1 MDVLATSPTAPRT
14 APRSAPETVPELQSP
29 FAGFAGLSADSAEA
43 YERPRPVTG
52 VVLDSPFGSGLHTE
66 EADAG
71 EDVLAELLGEL
82 ADDEFEDAVA
92 QLVDDAA
99 AAHLRSETAWSAGE
113 GSQAGS
119 LSWAESLA
127 EQSDRLLDGVAAR
140 LEHEDLTAMS
150 ARDLDAVLESMAPEP
165 VGSREVVFEQFL
177 GGLLKKAGGLV
188 KGVVKIAQKG
198 IAAVSK
204 ILPVGLLLKKLG
216 GLVRPLLSRVIKSA
230 MNRLPAAVRP
240 IAEQIAKKL
249 GGAGVAGGAG
259 SAGGSSGAGVSDAAR
274 GTGGVGAGG
283 GAGDAEPSAAS
294 QLAGEFDRNMIG
306 LLLAPDEIAA
316 DGVLAEAATDA
327 GAEAPDPV
335 GELDAAR
342 HELGRRLTELSA
354 GSYPKPEIQQFLPV
368 VMAALPL
375 IKLGLKIIGRQRVV
389 DFIAERIA
397 DLLRTMV
404 GPGPAKQIARPIV
417 DVGMKLIGLEVPAE
431 AETDVAG
438 EALAATVETTARR
451 ALALPAAVQD
461 DRLLLDAAVQQFFA
475 EAAAVHLPGRL
486 LRADLPER
494 ESDHD
499 SGVWVLM
506 PRSAAPRYRFLKYT
520 RPFEIQVSRQVARA
534 VPWPDGGTLESH
546 LLDRGVQRWPTTAE
560 AHLYEMLPGGHLGHL
575 RHDDSL
581 RGSTGE
587 ADGTA
592 EEVAPLTP
600 EIAGLLLGEPG
611 LGRPAPASAPGRGGP
626 TARPGAAP
634 GRRFVRLRPTG
645 HAAGRAAGR
654 AAGPRAR
661 LGVHLDS
668 AATPPRLKI
677 ALRLSERQG
686 QEVLSLLTRAEGPDL
701 PGALRKVQQ
710 VHQRFLIPRLTDRLV
725 QRSLL
730 PDTAAAK
737 AAAEQLAT
745 AVDTGLSAM
754 LQGQAAQLTEAVR
767 DPAQGLTINLVFE
780 GVTRESLRGTPP
792 EPAVTVTP
800 GWRTGG

>member
-1 MDVLATSPTAPRT
+1 MDVLATSPTA
-14 APRSAPETVPELQSP
+14 PELQSP
-29 FAGFAGLSADSAEA
+29 FAGFAGLSADPADA
-43 YERPRPVTG
+43 GERPQQASG

-71 EDVLAELLGEL
+71 EDVLTELLGEL

-99 AAHLRSETAWSAGE
+99 AAHLQGETAWSVKE
-113 GSQAGS
+113 GSQAG
-119 LSWAESLA
+119 LQSWAESLA
-127 EQSDRLLDGVAAR
+127 EQSDRLLDGVTAR
-140 LEHEDLTAMS
+140 LEHEDLTAMP
-150 ARDLDAVLESMAPEP
+150 ARDLDALLESLAPALDP

-177 GGLLKKAGGLV
+177 GGLLKKAGSLV
-188 KGVVKIAQKG
+188 KGVVKIAKKG
-198 IAAVSK
+198 ISVVSK
-204 ILPVGLLLKKLG
+204 ILPIGILLKKLG
-216 GLVRPLLSRVIKSA
+216 GLVRPLLARVIKSA
-230 MNRLPAAVRP
+230 MNRLPASVRP

-249 GGAGVAGGAG
+249 GVAGGAG
-259 SAGGSSGAGVSDAAR
+259 AANAPAGAT
-274 GTGGVGAGG
+274 GTS
-283 GAGDAEPSAAS
+283 DAEPSAAS
-294 QLAGEFDRNMIG
+294 QLAGEFDRNVVG

-316 DGVLAEAATDA
+316 DSVLAEAASDA
-327 GAEAPDPV
+327 EADAPDPI

-342 HELGRRLTELSA
+342 RELGRRLTELPA

-417 DVGMKLIGLEVPAE
+417 DVGMKLIGLEVPPE

-438 EALAATVETTARR
+438 EALATTVETTARR

-475 EAAAVHLPGRL
+475 EAAAAHLPGRL

-494 ESDHD
+494 ESEHE

-506 PRSAAPRYRFLKYT
+506 PRAAAPRYRFLKYT

-534 VPWPDGGTLESH
+534 VPWSDGGTLESH
-546 LLDRGVQRWPTTAE
+546 LLDRGVRHWPTTAE

-575 RHDDSL
+575 RHDDTL
-581 RGSTGE
+581 REG
-587 ADGTA
+587 AGTA
-592 EEVAPLTP
+592 EGIAEEVTPLTP

-611 LGRPAPASAPGRGGP
+611 LGRSAPESRHGGP

-634 GRRFVRLRPTG
+634 GRRFVRLRPKG
-645 HAAGRAAGR
+645 PAAGRMAGR

-661 LGVHLDS
+661 VGVHLDS
-668 AATPPRLKI
+668 AATPPRLRV
-677 ALRLSERQG
+677 ALRLSERQA
-686 QEVLSLLTRAEGPDL
+686 QEMLDLLTRAEGPDL

-710 VHQRFLIPRLTDRLV
+710 VHQRSLVPRLTDQLMK
-725 QRSLL
+725 RSVL
-730 PDTAAAK
+730 PDATAAR
-737 AAAEQLAT
+737 AAAEQVST

-754 LQGQAAQLTEAVR
+754 LQGQTAQLTAAVR
-767 DPAQGLTINLVFE
+767 DPAQGLTIKLVFD
-780 GVTRESLRGTPP
+780 GITKESLRGTPP
-792 EPAVTVTP
+792 EPTVTVTP
-800 GWRTGG
+800 GWRSGG

>member
-1 MDVLATSPTAPRT
+1 MDVLATSPTA
-14 APRSAPETVPELQSP
+14 PELQSP
-29 FAGFAGLSADSAEA
+29 FAGFAGLSADPVGEG
-43 YERPRPVTG
+43 ERPQPATG
-52 VVLDSPFGSGLHTE
+52 VVIDSPFGSGLHTE
-66 EADAG
+66 EPEAG
-71 EDVLAELLGEL
+71 DDVLTEFLGEL

-99 AAHLRSETAWSAGE
+99 AAHLQGETAWSAGE
-113 GSQAGS
+113 GSQAG
-119 LSWAESLA
+119 LQSWAESLA
-127 EQSDRLLDGVAAR
+127 EQSDRLLDGITAR
-140 LEHEDLTAMS
+140 LEHENLTAMP
-150 ARDLDAVLESMAPEP
+150 ARDLDALLESLAPALEP

-177 GGLLKKAGGLV
+177 GGLLKKAGSLV
-188 KGVVKIAQKG
+188 KGVVKIAKKG
-198 IAAVSK
+198 ISAVSK
-204 ILPVGLLLKKLG
+204 ILPIGILLKKLG
-216 GLVRPLLSRVIKSA
+216 GLVRPLLARVIKSA

-249 GGAGVAGGAG
+249 GVA
-259 SAGGSSGAGVSDAAR
+259 
-274 GTGGVGAGG
+274 GGVGAADAA
-283 GAGDAEPSAAS
+283 AGVTGTSDTEPSAAS
-294 QLAGEFDRNMIG
+294 QLAGEFDRNVVG

-316 DGVLAEAATDA
+316 DGVLAEAAAD
-327 GAEAPDPV
+327 AEADTPDPI
-335 GELDAAR
+335 GELDVAR
-342 HELGRRLTELSA
+342 RELGRRLTELPA

-417 DVGMKLIGLEVPAE
+417 DVGMKLIGLEVPPE

-451 ALALPAAVQD
+451 ALALPAAVHD

-494 ESDHD
+494 ESEHE

-520 RPFEIQVSRQVARA
+520 RPLEIQVSRQVARA
-534 VPWPDGGTLESH
+534 VPWSDGGTLESH
-546 LLDRGVQRWPTTAE
+546 LLDRGVRHWPTTAE
-560 AHLYEMLPGGHLGHL
+560 AHLYELLPGGHLGHL
-575 RHDDSL
+575 RHDDTL
-581 RGSTGE
+581 RGVAGE
-587 ADGTA
+587 AEGIA
-592 EEVAPLTP
+592 EEMTPLTP

-611 LGRPAPASAPGRGGP
+611 LGRSVPGRGGA
-626 TARPGAAP
+626 ARPGAAP
-634 GRRFVRLRPTG
+634 GRRFVRLRPKG
-645 HAAGRAAGR
+645 RAAGRMAGR

-661 LGVHLDS
+661 VGVHIDS
-668 AATPPRLKI
+668 AATPPRLRV
-677 ALRLSERQG
+677 ALRLSERQA
-686 QEVLSLLTRAEGPDL
+686 QEMLDLLTRAEGPDL

-710 VHQRFLIPRLTDRLV
+710 VHKSSLVSRLTGQLV
-725 QRSLL
+725 KRSLL
-730 PDTAAAK
+730 PDAAAAK

-754 LQGQAAQLTEAVR
+754 LQGQTAQLTEAVR
-767 DPAQGLTINLVFE
+767 DPAQGLTIKLDFE
-780 GVTRESLRGTPP
+780 GVTRESLQGTPP
-792 EPAVTVTP
+792 EPTVTVTP
-800 GWRTGG
+800 GWRSGG

>member
-1 MDVLATSPTAPRT
+1 MDVLATSPTA
-14 APRSAPETVPELQSP
+14 PELQSP
-29 FAGFAGLSADSAEA
+29 FAGFAGLAADPVDAG
-43 YERPRPVTG
+43 ERPQPATG

-71 EDVLAELLGEL
+71 EDVLTELLGEL

-99 AAHLRSETAWSAGE
+99 AAHLQGETAWSAGE
-113 GSQAGS
+113 GSQAG
-119 LSWAESLA
+119 LRSWAESLA
-127 EQSDRLLDGVAAR
+127 EQSDRLLDGITAR
-140 LEHEDLTAMS
+140 LEHEDLTAMP
-150 ARDLDAVLESMAPEP
+150 ARDLDALLESLAPALEP
-165 VGSREVVFEQFL
+165 VGAREVVFEQFL
-177 GGLLKKAGGLV
+177 GGLLKKAGSLV
-188 KGVVKIAQKG
+188 KGVVKIAKKG
-198 IAAVSK
+198 ISAVSK
-204 ILPVGLLLKKLG
+204 ILPIGILLKKLG
-216 GLVRPLLSRVIKSA
+216 GLVRPLLGRVIKLA

-240 IAEQIAKKL
+240 IAQQIAKKL
-249 GGAGVAGGAG
+249 GVVGGAG
-259 SAGGSSGAGVSDAAR
+259 AANDPASATGTSAAG
-274 GTGGVGAGG
+274 
-283 GAGDAEPSAAS
+283 PSAAS
-294 QLAGEFDRNMIG
+294 QLAGEFDRNVVG

-316 DGVLAEAATDA
+316 DGVLAEAAAD
-327 GAEAPDPV
+327 AEADTPDPI

-342 HELGRRLTELSA
+342 RELGRRLTELPA

-417 DVGMKLIGLEVPAE
+417 DVGMKLMGLEVPPE

-494 ESDHD
+494 ESEHE

-506 PRSAAPRYRFLKYT
+506 PRAAAPRYRFLKYT

-534 VPWPDGGTLESH
+534 VPWSDGGTLESH
-546 LLDRGVQRWPTTAE
+546 LLDRGVRHWPTTAE

-575 RHDDSL
+575 RHDDTL
-581 RGSTGE
+581 RAGAGE
-587 ADGTA
+587 AEGIAD
-592 EEVAPLTP
+592 EVAPLTP
-600 EIAGLLLGEPG
+600 EVAGLLLGEPG
-611 LGRPAPASAPGRGGP
+611 LGRSVPGRGGA
-626 TARPGAAP
+626 ARPGAAP
-634 GRRFVRLRPTG
+634 GRRFVRLRPKG
-645 HAAGRAAGR
+645 RAAGRMAGR

-661 LGVHLDS
+661 VGVHIDS
-668 AATPPRLKI
+668 AATPPRLRV
-677 ALRLSERQG
+677 ALRLSERQA
-686 QEVLSLLTRAEGPDL
+686 QEMLDLLTRAEGPDL

-710 VHQRFLIPRLTDRLV
+710 VHQSSLVSRLTDQLV
-725 QRSLL
+725 KRSLL
-730 PDTAAAK
+730 PDATAAK

-754 LQGQAAQLTEAVR
+754 LQGQTAQLTEAVR
-767 DPAQGLTINLVFE
+767 DPAQGLTIKLVFE
-780 GVTRESLRGTPP
+780 GVTRESLQGTPP
-792 EPAVTVTP
+792 EPTVTVTP
-800 GWRTGG
+800 GWRSGG